1 MEYIKYIEHII
12 KKTHKKKH
20 ILKVKTESE
29 TKRKSESQTI
39 KELRRQLASLENK
52 NKCLEERIDE
62 IDELEETPMKELIN
76 KMKIINKK
84 KKTEKR
90 VYRKLILTSTSKG
103 KN

>member
-1 MEYIKYIEHII
+1 M
-12 KKTHKKKH
+12 
-20 ILKVKTESE
+20 
-29 TKRKSESQTI
+29 RQ
-39 KELRRQLASLENK
+39 QLASLENK